1 MNRIRRK
8 YIYWKDILERRRVG
22 LQATKGHQVRI
33 YNWSRV
39 YSPDLW
45 LVNFI
50 EKRGLLIGKPKL
62 KIGLYSIFAPDW
74 LTVFDDCDL
83 RIFVARENLHKPEMK
98 RWEHQF
104 LNDNRFQLS
113 IGFDN
118 LEHDQYLRIPFWM
131 TWNTFQPT
139 DTYKEIKERV
149 LHMNNPL
156 NHSYDNRKFACF
168 LCSHSDPGRQHLYDR
183 LSSIDRVDC
192 DGRGMHNNDTLRMI
206 HKDDKLS
213 YLRDYRFN
221 LTPEN
226 SNDPYYCTEK
236 LMEAFQAGTVPIYF
250 GCNNNPEPDVINSK
264 AIVFIKQAEIPE
276 NQLKLISELNSS
288 KDSYM
293 EFATQPCLLPG
304 AEDVIWEYYKQL
316 ETKLKEIIK
325 NV

>member
-1 MNRIRRK
+1 M
-8 YIYWKDILERRRVG
+8 
-22 LQATKGHQVRI
+22 
-33 YNWSRV
+33 
-39 YSPDLW
+39 
-45 LVNFI
+45 
-50 EKRGLLIGKPKL
+50 
-62 KIGLYSIFAPDW
+62 
-74 LTVFDDCDL
+74 TVFDDCDL
-83 RIFVARENLHKPEMK
+83 RIFVARENLHKPGMK

-206 HKDDKLS
+206 HKDNKLS

-264 AIVFIKQAEIPE
+264 AIVFIMQAEIPE

-293 EFATQPCLLPG
+293 EFATQPCLLPD
-304 AEDVIWEYYKQL
+304 AENVIWGYYEQL
-316 ETKLKEIIK
+316 EDKLKEIIK

>member
-1 MNRIRRK
+1 MNCVKRK
-8 YIYWKDILERRRVG
+8 YIYWKDILERRHVG

-83 RIFVARENLHKPEMK
+83 RIFVARENLHKPGMK

-192 DGRGMHNNDTLRMI
+192 DGRGMHNNDTLHMI
-206 HKDDKLS
+206 HKDNKLS

-264 AIVFIKQAEIPE
+264 AIVFIMQAEIPE

-293 EFATQPCLLPG
+293 EFATQPCLLSD
-304 AEDVIWEYYKQL
+304 AENVIWGYYEQL
-316 ETKLKEIIK
+316 EDKLKEIIK